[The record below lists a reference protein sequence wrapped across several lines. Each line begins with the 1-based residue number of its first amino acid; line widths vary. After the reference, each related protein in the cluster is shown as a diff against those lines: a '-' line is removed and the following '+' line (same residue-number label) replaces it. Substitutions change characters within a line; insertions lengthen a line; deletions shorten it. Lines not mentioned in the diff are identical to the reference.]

1 MKPLARKGGGKHWWR
16 GGAVDENS
24 DASRMKR
31 GWRRQ
36 TAKVEV
42 STGFA
47 KPSNTSGTKA
57 CTGVANTGRTK
68 GERTTKLQNGGDQQ
82 RRSRRQLRRRT
93 AREKK
98 PMQLAVVGVDEV
110 GEVET
115 TVVATRSC

>member
-1 MKPLARKGGGKHWWR
+1 MVDNVLLEVVLVAVGVELAAHEAASTQGGAKQWWR
-16 GGAVDENS
+16 GGAVDEDS

-47 KPSNTSGTKA
+47 KPSNMSGTKA

-68 GERTTKLQNGGDQQ
+68 GERTTKLQNGGDQ
-82 RRSRRQLRRRT
+82 
-93 AREKK
+93 
-98 PMQLAVVGVDEV
+98 
-110 GEVET
+110 
-115 TVVATRSC
+115 